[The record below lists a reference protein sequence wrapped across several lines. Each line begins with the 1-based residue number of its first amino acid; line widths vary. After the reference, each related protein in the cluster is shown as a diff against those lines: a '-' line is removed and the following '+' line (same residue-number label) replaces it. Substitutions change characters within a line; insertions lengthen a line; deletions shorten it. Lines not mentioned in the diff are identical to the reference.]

1 MNIFRQRLEK
11 NDIDVALI
19 TDDDNVYYLTGYY
32 DYLHMDFG
40 RPTILVVLREGQSI
54 LITPSIDFNS
64 AESLARVDRIVSW
77 NDGVGNEWREELP
90 KVAMNAMKVA
100 IEPNHI
106 PPVVHSYLVELIE
119 AEKLENASSLLSDM
133 RMIKSDMELQL
144 ARHAGEVANA
154 MMTAGRSA
162 IGSGIAE
169 FEVAIATSQAGT
181 RMAAKLLNAHYTD
194 EDMSPNT
201 HFLQIMASGEAIT
214 KTHHRATTRIM
225 KYGEPVF
232 LCFCGMT
239 NFHRFKLGFDRTFWI
254 GEIKDKSQEVVY
266 EIALASHLAFLKTIE
281 AEFAEFKGPR
291 YHVIGNHDIDSI
303 SKEQFLANVENTG
316 IAKDKSYYS
325 FDSKW
330 VHFVVLDANYLADGR
345 DCAPG
350 NCKWTDTHVP
360 KKELEWLRRD
370 LEATKLPV
378 VVLAHQRLDGRGSH
392 FTKNS
397 DEVRKLLEKSG
408 RVLVVFQGHDHRGGH
423 SLIGGIHYYTLKAA
437 VEGSGEE
444 NNSYGIVEVRR
455 NGDIVVE
462 GFRKAVDL
470 AMPRNS

>member
-119 AEKLENASSLLSDM
+119 AKKLENASSLLSDM

-266 EIALASHLAFLKTIE
+266 EIALASQEAALRALRPGVTAESVHAAYAEVIQEAGYDYPFRCGRATGFSYLEAPQLVTGDKTILQPGMVL
-281 AEFAEFKGPR
+281 AVDGSVSADNFRAQ
-291 YHVIGNHDIDSI
+291 IGDSFI
-303 SKEQFLANVENTG
+303 ITQEGYEPL
-316 IAKDKSYYS
+316 
-325 FDSKW
+325 
-330 VHFVVLDANYLADGR
+330 
-345 DCAPG
+345 
-350 NCKWTDTHVP
+350 TDHP
-360 KKELEWLRRD
+360 KK
-370 LEATKLPV
+370 
-378 VVLAHQRLDGRGSH
+378 
-392 FTKNS
+392 
-397 DEVRKLLEKSG
+397 
-408 RVLVVFQGHDHRGGH
+408 
-423 SLIGGIHYYTLKAA
+423 LI
-437 VEGSGEE
+437 
-444 NNSYGIVEVRR
+444 
-455 NGDIVVE
+455 DII
-462 GFRKAVDL
+462 L
-470 AMPRNS
+470 